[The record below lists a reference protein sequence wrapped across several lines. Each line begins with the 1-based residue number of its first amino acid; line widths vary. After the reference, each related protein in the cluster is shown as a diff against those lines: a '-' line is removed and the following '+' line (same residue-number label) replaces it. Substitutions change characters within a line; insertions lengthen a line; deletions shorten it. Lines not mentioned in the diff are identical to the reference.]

1 MSTTDSRWIALVIL
15 CTGMLMIILDSAIV
29 NVALPPIQSDLGFSQ
44 SNLAWVVN
52 AYLIP
57 FGGLLLLAG
66 RLGDL
71 IGRRT
76 IFLIGLAVF
85 TAASLACGLAQSQ
98 EMLVGARLLQG
109 AGGALTSSVI
119 LGIIVTMFQEPREQM
134 KAIGVFSFVASAGAS
149 IGLLAGGVLT
159 QAIDWHWIFF
169 VNVPIG
175 VATGLLALRYVQR
188 DQGIGLRAGADVAGG
203 ALVTASLMLGVY
215 TILETANYGWGSTRT
230 LGLGALALALL
241 VAFIVRESRTENPLV
256 PLHIFRSRQIAGANA
271 VQVLTVAGLFGMFFL
286 GVLYLQEVL
295 GYDAL
300 ETGLAFLPVSTL
312 IGVLSLGFSARLSER
327 FGATAVLVPGLV
339 LIAVGLLGF
348 ARAPVDGSYLTDLLP
363 VMIPLGI
370 GAGLFFPA
378 LTTLA
383 MSGVSPNESG
393 LASGLVNTSLQ
404 VGGSVG
410 LAVLATLSA
419 TRSENLL
426 AEGQSTASALT
437 SGYHFA
443 FVIAA
448 GLVIAALVVTL
459 TVLRGGSHSGGR
471 RSSRRPGRIRGG
483 GAAGGSGLI
492 RGERSGYSAPLL
504 GARLHPLERP
514 WLAALPAVR
523 CGYLVAHD
531 HRHEHAEQECR
542 DHQCRGEGSDC
553 ADRQAGDRSGQPAA
567 AEGPRHPQAQQHERE
582 QVERGAGRPR
592 PAAPRPA
599 ARRWGGRSRAR
610 RRPR

>member
-1 MSTTDSRWIALVIL
+1 MSTTDSRWIALVVL

-76 IFLIGLAVF
+76 IFLVGLVVF

-98 EMLVGARLLQG
+98 EVLVGARLVQG

-119 LGIIVTMFQEPREQM
+119 LGIIVTMFQEAREQA

-175 VATGLLALRYVQR
+175 VATGLLALRYVER
-188 DQGIGLRAGADVAGG
+188 DEGIGLRAGTDAAGG
-203 ALVTASLMLGVY
+203 ALITGSLMLGVY
-215 TILETANYGWGSTRT
+215 TILETSKYGWSSTRT
-230 LGLGALALALL
+230 LGLGAVAIALL
-241 VAFIVRESRTENPLV
+241 AAFILRESRTANPLV
-256 PLHIFRSRQIAGANA
+256 PLRIFRSRAIAGANA

-286 GVLYLQEVL
+286 GVLYLQRVL

-300 ETGLAFLPVSTL
+300 ETGLAFLPVSAL
-312 IGVLSLGFSARLSER
+312 IGILSLGFSARLSQR
-327 FGATAVLVPGLV
+327 YGATAVILPGLV

-348 ARAPVDGSYLTDLLP
+348 ARAPVDGSYLTDILP

-383 MSGVSPNESG
+383 MSGVTPSESG

-404 VGGSVG
+404 VGGAVG
-410 LAVLATLSA
+410 LAILATLSA
-419 TRSENLL
+419 SRTEDLV
-426 AEGQSTASALT
+426 ADGESTASALT

-443 FVIAA
+443 FVVAA
-448 GLVIAALVVTL
+448 GLVIAAIGVTL
-459 TVLRGGSHSGGR
+459 TVLRGTGR
-471 RSSRRPGRIRGG
+471 
-483 GAAGGSGLI
+483 A
-492 RGERSGYSAPLL
+492 
-504 GARLHPLERP
+504 
-514 WLAALPAVR
+514 
-523 CGYLVAHD
+523 
-531 HRHEHAEQECR
+531 AEQEVAAG
-542 DHQCRGEGSDC
+542 Q
-553 ADRQAGDRSGQPAA
+553 ADFEEAEQLAEAA
-567 AEGPRHPQAQQHERE
+567 
-582 QVERGAGRPR
+582 
-592 PAAPRPA
+592 
-599 ARRWGGRSRAR
+599 
-610 RRPR
+610 